1 MILPRCGVVL
11 KWLKKNWEW
20 ATASLVV
27 LFAFVLGRKG
37 RNSALRKAEDVA
49 NLKEEEIKTINE
61 ANKEKDA
68 KKKAALERMLAEKER
83 LRQEY
88 LLAQTELGRT
98 TAQRKMEL
106 LENAESEEEIDRIL
120 LEEFNIKELK

>member
-1 MILPRCGVVL
+1 MILLRCGEVL
-11 KWLKKNWEW
+11 DWLKKYWEW
-20 ATASLVV
+20 VAAGVV
-27 LFAFVLGRKG
+27 ALFAFVLGRRG
-37 RNSALRKAEDVA
+37 RNAALRKAEDVA
-49 NLKEEEIKTINE
+49 NLKEEEIETINQ
-61 ANKEKDA
+61 ANEEKDE
-68 KKKAALERMLAEKER
+68 KKKAALERMMAEKER

-120 LEEFNIKELK
+120 LEEFNIRELK

>member
-1 MILPRCGVVL
+1 M
-11 KWLKKNWEW
+11 
-20 ATASLVV
+20 
-27 LFAFVLGRKG
+27 
-37 RNSALRKAEDVA
+37 
-49 NLKEEEIKTINE
+49 
-61 ANKEKDA
+61 
-68 KKKAALERMLAEKER
+68 MAEKER

-120 LEEFNIKELK
+120 LEEFNIRELK

>member
-1 MILPRCGVVL
+1 MLD
-11 KWLKKNWEW
+11 WLKKYWEW
-20 ATASLVV
+20 VAAGVV
-27 LFAFVLGRKG
+27 ALFAFVLGRRG
-37 RNSALRKAEDVA
+37 RNVASRKAEDVA
-49 NLKEEEIKTINE
+49 SLKEEEIKTINQ
-61 ANKEKDA
+61 ANEEKDE
-68 KKKAALERMLAEKER
+68 KKKAALERMMAEKER

-120 LEEFNIKELK
+120 LEEFNIRELK